1 VNDPVDDTA
10 SGPTRPLRRLPV
22 PGHGAEDVVVDE
34 QGHGITGTE
43 DGAVLRVS
51 PEGSVT
57 RVGHTRGR
65 PLGIELLDE
74 DRLLVA
80 DAERGLLTM
89 HRRTGEVEVLV
100 TEVAGRPLVVC
111 NNAAVAGDGAIWFSD
126 SSAVHP
132 LSRWRADLLERTRT
146 GRLLRRAPDGS
157 VEEHLTGLDFAN
169 GVALAPD
176 GSAVHVAET
185 GARTVV
191 RLWLEGPRAGTRDLL
206 AGDLP
211 GYPDNIS
218 TGSDGLVWVTLA
230 SPPVAALERV
240 RAHAPRVVR
249 RLGRVLPPAMLPRP
263 VRSVHVHAY
272 RPDGAL
278 VHDLRLPATDFHL
291 VTGVREHLGT
301 LWLASL
307 EESALA
313 TVPLAS
319 RGVPG
324 APV

>member
-1 VNDPVDDTA
+1 MSA
-10 SGPTRPLRRLPV
+10 AAARRPLLRRLAV

-51 PEGSVT
+51 PDGSVT
-57 RVGHTRGR
+57 RLGHTRGR

-89 HRRTGEVEVLV
+89 HRRTGAVEVLV
-100 TEVAGRPLVVC
+100 TEVAGRPLRVC
-111 NNAAVAGDGAIWFSD
+111 NNAAVAADGSVWFSD

-132 LSRWRADLLERTRT
+132 LARWRADLLEATCT
-146 GRLLRRAPDGS
+146 GRLLRRAPDGA

-169 GVALAPD
+169 GVALSPD
-176 GSAVHVAET
+176 GSAVHVAES

-191 RLWLEGPRAGTRDLL
+191 RLWLSGPRAGTRDLF
-206 AGDLP
+206 AADLP
-211 GYPDNIS
+211 GYPDNLS
-218 TGSDGLVWVTLA
+218 TGSDGLVWVTIA
-230 SPPVAALERV
+230 SPPVAALERL
-240 RAHAPRVVR
+240 RAHAPAAVR
-249 RLGRVLPPAMLPRP
+249 RLGRHVPEALLPGP
-263 VRSVHVHAY
+263 VRSVHVQAY
-272 RPDGAL
+272 RPDGTL
-278 VHDLRLPATDFHL
+278 VHDLRLPATDFHM
-291 VTGVREHLGT
+291 VTGVREHQGR

-307 EESALA
+307 EEAALA
-313 TVPLAS
+313 TVELAAG
-319 RGVPG
+319 RVPG

>member
-1 VNDPVDDTA
+1 M
-10 SGPTRPLRRLPV
+10 LRRLAV

-51 PEGSVT
+51 PDGSVT
-57 RVGHTRGR
+57 RLGHTRGR

-89 HRRTGEVEVLV
+89 HRRTGAVEVLV
-100 TEVAGRPLVVC
+100 TEVAGRPLRVC
-111 NNAAVAGDGAIWFSD
+111 NNAAVAADGSVWFSD

-132 LSRWRADLLERTRT
+132 LARWRADLLEATCT
-146 GRLLRRAPDGS
+146 GRLLRRAPDGA

-169 GVALAPD
+169 GVALSPD
-176 GSAVHVAET
+176 GSAVHVAES

-191 RLWLEGPRAGTRDLL
+191 RLWLSGPRAGTRDLF
-206 AGDLP
+206 AADLP
-211 GYPDNIS
+211 GYPDNLS
-218 TGSDGLVWVTLA
+218 TGSDGLVWVTIA
-230 SPPVAALERV
+230 SPPVAALERL
-240 RAHAPRVVR
+240 RAHAPAAVR
-249 RLGRVLPPAMLPRP
+249 RLGRHVPEALLPGP
-263 VRSVHVHAY
+263 VRSVHVQAY
-272 RPDGAL
+272 RPDGTL
-278 VHDLRLPATDFHL
+278 VHDLRLPATDFHM
-291 VTGVREHLGT
+291 VTGVREHQGR

-307 EESALA
+307 EEAALA
-313 TVPLAS
+313 TVELAAG
-319 RGVPG
+319 RVPG

>member
-1 VNDPVDDTA
+1 MSSQP
-10 SGPTRPLRRLPV
+10 SGPSRPLRRLPV

-57 RVGHTRGR
+57 RIGHTRGR

-100 TEVAGRPLVVC
+100 TEVAGRPLGVC

-132 LSRWRADLLERTRT
+132 LARWRADLLERTRT

-191 RLWLEGPRAGTRDLL
+191 RLWLGGPRAGTRDLL
-206 AGDLP
+206 VGDLP

-218 TGSDGLVWVTLA
+218 TGSDGLVWVTIA

-249 RLGRVLPPAMLPRP
+249 RLGRVLPPALLPGP

-272 RPDGAL
+272 RPDGTL
-278 VHDLRLPATDFHL
+278 VHDLRLPATDYHL
-291 VTGVREHLGT
+291 VTGVREHRGT

-307 EESALA
+307 EEAALA
-313 TVPLAS
+313 TVALSS
-319 RGVPG
+319 RGIPG